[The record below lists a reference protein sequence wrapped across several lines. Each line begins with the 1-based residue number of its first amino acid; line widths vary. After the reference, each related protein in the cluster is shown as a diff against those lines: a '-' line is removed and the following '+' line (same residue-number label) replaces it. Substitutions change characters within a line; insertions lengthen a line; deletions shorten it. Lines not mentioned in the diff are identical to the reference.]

1 MTKDDVS
8 KSLHKM
14 SKPDSQGGSNANMAL
29 IAACEDGLLREA
41 KKAVKNGANVNF
53 VNAAKKDRTPLME
66 ACMSLNEELVK
77 FLVASGADINK
88 ADADGWTS
96 IHWITFKGHAKSLLL
111 LLEKGGDWKRKSKS
125 GSLPIDVALSL
136 ASQKKVRCAEVLRQ
150 WDEHNGR
157 PKKKKQAKPE
167 DSRWGYHYNPPT
179 DHTGRT
185 SRDRTSGWDDEWEKE
200 KLRAQEKKKS
210 KSKK

>member
-1 MTKDDVS
+1 MLTKHE
-8 KSLHKM
+8 LHRAWTAH
-14 SKPDSQGGSNANMAL
+14 GSPCGSTHWRTRARRARRPRGPGASWAL
-29 IAACEDGLLREA
+29 
-41 KKAVKNGANVNF
+41 GAGARARNQNIIIII
-53 VNAAKKDRTPLME
+53 
-66 ACMSLNEELVK
+66 LVPRP
-77 FLVASGADINK
+77 STHETN
-88 ADADGWTS
+88 
-96 IHWITFKGHAKSLLL
+96 LLL

-136 ASQKKVRCAEVLRQ
+136 TSQKKVRCAEVLRQ
-150 WDEHNGR
+150 WNEHNGR
-157 PKKKKQAKPE
+157 PQKKKQAKPE
-167 DSRWGYHYNPPT
+167 DSRWGYHYIPPT